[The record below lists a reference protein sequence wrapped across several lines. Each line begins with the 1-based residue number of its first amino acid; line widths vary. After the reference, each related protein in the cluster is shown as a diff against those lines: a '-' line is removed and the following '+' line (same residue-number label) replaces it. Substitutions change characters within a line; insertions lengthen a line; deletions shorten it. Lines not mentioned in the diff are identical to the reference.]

1 MHTHVYI
8 FHIHTV
14 NRKSSCEKK
23 LEFNIFVLKEFHESL
38 TLRLLHASIF
48 NRFQLST
55 HACVLSRVMGNEM
68 LSGVLVLGGIIFL
81 LLVYGITNST
91 VFGIPWHLIKQVDE
105 SLSNVNG

>member
-23 LEFNIFVLKEFHESL
+23 LEFNTFVLKEFHETL
-38 TLRLLHASIF
+38 TPRILHTSIF

-55 HACVLSRVMGNEM
+55 HACVLSRVMYNEM
-68 LSGVLVLGGIIFL
+68 LSCVLVLGGIIFL
-81 LLVYGITNST
+81 LLVYGITNSERYSI
-91 VFGIPWHLIKQVDE
+91 FHGIDQA
-105 SLSNVNG
+105 GR

>member
-23 LEFNIFVLKEFHESL
+23 LEFNTFVLKEFHETL
-38 TLRLLHASIF
+38 TPRILRASIF

-55 HACVLSRVMGNEM
+55 HACVLSRIMDNEM
-68 LSGVLVLGGIIFL
+68 LSCVLVLGGIIFFFWYMVL
-81 LLVYGITNST
+81 QTQNGIRYSM
-91 VFGIPWHLIKQVDE
+91 VFDQAGR
-105 SLSNVNG
+105 